1 VDPSLAQ
8 DRVFRQEP
16 WCTVLSETGLPGSD
30 DPVAFLEQAVPFVN
44 DKVWGTLCATLVVHP
59 KSLKDPAVS
68 AAVEKAIRNLRY
80 GAVAVN
86 TWPAA
91 VFALGSLPW
100 GGHPSVSPQDIQ
112 SGLGWVH
119 NTYMFEDIEKVV
131 LRAPLTNFPPVPW
144 VPGHR
149 GVATLGRRLADF
161 ELAPSWLKVPGIAA
175 AAMRV

>member
-1 VDPSLAQ
+1 
-8 DRVFRQEP
+8 
-16 WCTVLSETGLPGSD
+16 
-30 DPVAFLEQAVPFVN
+30 VN
-44 DKVWGTLCATLVVHP
+44 
-59 KSLKDPAVS
+59 
-68 AAVEKAIRNLRY
+68 AAVEKALRELRY

-100 GGHPSVSPQDIQ
+100 GGHPSVTPQNIQ

-119 NTYMFEDIEKVV
+119 NTYMLEGIEKVV
-131 LRAPLTNFPPVPW
+131 LRAPLTSFPPAPW

-149 GVATLGRRLADF
+149 GVRTLARRLADF
-161 ELAPSWLKVPGIAA
+161 EQAPSWLKIPGIAA

>member
-1 VDPSLAQ
+1 M
-8 DRVFRQEP
+8 
-16 WCTVLSETGLPGSD
+16 
-30 DPVAFLEQAVPFVN
+30 
-44 DKVWGTLCATLVVHP
+44 
-59 KSLKDPAVS
+59 S
-68 AAVEKAIRNLRY
+68 AAVEKAIRDLRY

-119 NTYMFEDIEKVV
+119 NTYMFEDIEKAV
-131 LRAPLTNFPPVPW
+131 LRAPAHPASRPSPW